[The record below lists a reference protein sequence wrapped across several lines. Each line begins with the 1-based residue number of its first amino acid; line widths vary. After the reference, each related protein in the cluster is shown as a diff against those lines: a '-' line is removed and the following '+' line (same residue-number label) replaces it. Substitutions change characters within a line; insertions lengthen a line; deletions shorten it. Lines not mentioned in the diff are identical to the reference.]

1 MVALRGMGQ
10 IDQAPPK
17 EPITIWAQDMYY
29 PLTPG
34 DGHSDAAAE
43 ASFDMGGRIRVV
55 VIVEDLGVVVGS
67 ESVTPVKV
75 GYKMHNGAYFF
86 LTLVYLHSISTQ
98 PYSHINSTKT
108 LHSPNLHLPL
118 RSSLLLPGA
127 LYALPTE
134 DGPSSSDRHTSTGKS
149 SGTPGDPSLQPNLT
163 MQERLHLEKLKADWE
178 AYRLTSEA
186 VWRESLRDKERDM
199 RTRLEAD
206 VAKSI
211 AERADDLRRAQE
223 EAGRLEVRLRGGI
236 EEAERQKNKMKVKD
250 EQANMKLAQKT
261 AELQMLQRRVRDE
274 AKARIDAEVQR
285 ADSLQAQLVLKKEQM
300 DRLEKRLKESEREFE
315 TFRAHARGAS

>member
-1 MVALRGMGQ
+1 M
-10 IDQAPPK
+10 
-17 EPITIWAQDMYY
+17 
-29 PLTPG
+29 
-34 DGHSDAAAE
+34 
-43 ASFDMGGRIRVV
+43 
-55 VIVEDLGVVVGS
+55 
-67 ESVTPVKV
+67 
-75 GYKMHNGAYFF
+75 
-86 LTLVYLHSISTQ
+86 
-98 PYSHINSTKT
+98 
-108 LHSPNLHLPL
+108 
-118 RSSLLLPGA
+118 
-127 LYALPTE
+127 E
-134 DGPSSSDRHTSTGKS
+134 DGSSSSDRHNTTGKS
-149 SGTPGDPSLQPNLT
+149 SGPPTDPLLQPNLT

-186 VWRESLRDKERDM
+186 AWRESLREKERDM

-211 AERADDLRRAQE
+211 ADRADDLRRAQE

-274 AKARIDAEVQR
+274 AKAKIDAEIQR
-285 ADSLQAQLVLKKEQM
+285 ADNLQGQLVVKKEQI

-315 TFRAHARGAS
+315 IFRAHARGITSISCV